1 MSEEKSYIQLGKYV
15 LGFYSILVLVGITLY
30 LLCGCSSINK
40 KFGLDD
46 DNMIEELFEDLIE
59 QKTGLDIDLTPGS
72 PE

>member
-15 LGFYSILVLVGITLY
+15 LGFYSILVIVGITLY
-30 LLCGCSSINK
+30 LPCGCSSINK

-46 DNMIEELFEDLIE
+46 DNVIEELFEDLIE

>member
-1 MSEEKSYIQLGKYV
+1 MSEEKSYMQIGKYV
-15 LGFYSILVLVGITLY
+15 LGFYSILVVLGVTLY